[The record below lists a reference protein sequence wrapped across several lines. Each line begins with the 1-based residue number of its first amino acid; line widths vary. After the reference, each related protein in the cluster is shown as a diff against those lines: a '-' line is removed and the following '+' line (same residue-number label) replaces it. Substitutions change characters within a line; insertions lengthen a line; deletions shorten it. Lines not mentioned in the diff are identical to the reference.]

1 MKRRRNQTRAP
12 MSDDAYAGFL
22 RLLLTPE
29 GRIPASC
36 QDVDAYIRHA
46 NEVEPLSESTLMML
60 GHSTE
65 RAA

>member
-1 MKRRRNQTRAP
+1 MKRRRNQTREP
-12 MSDDAYAGFL
+12 MSHDAYAGFL
-22 RLLLTPE
+22 RLLLTPG
-29 GRIPASC
+29 GRIPKST

-46 NEVEPLSESTLMML
+46 NQVEPLSDATLMML